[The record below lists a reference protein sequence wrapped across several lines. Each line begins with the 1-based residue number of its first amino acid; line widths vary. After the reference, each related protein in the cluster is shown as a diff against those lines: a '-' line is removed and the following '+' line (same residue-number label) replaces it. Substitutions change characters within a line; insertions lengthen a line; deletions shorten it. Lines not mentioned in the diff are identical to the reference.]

1 METAQAMS
9 EPVFQS
15 LEDAV
20 VVAETTLLDT
30 QVAVESLR
38 AELDQFTR
46 LHQIQLGPLYGRLDE
61 LDALTA
67 ETEAAMTG
75 DPEAIRRAVEAR
87 ARVDGEDPMLFAA
100 ANAGLLEEDGEGGA
114 EQEQKPPRPS
124 RERGPGPRPGRA
136 GAPEQDRAAA
146 VPRAGPPVAPDLVQD
161 PAEIARRSAFI
172 TRVNAAYE
180 KDDLPALQKLSEEWS
195 LTSSGPAGPSAARDV
210 APRPP
215 DLAAREAGRARP
227 GAPDADGEPH
237 GGRARGLPVR
247 LADGAAL
254 DLRAALHGDR
264 RAETLLNAL
273 IGLEAGQP
281 FGRLVEVLV
290 GGPLADLRGAPVGTR
305 VAAEVSD
312 LGGNPP

>member
-9 EPVFQS
+9 EPLFQS

-20 VVAETTLLDT
+20 VVAETALLDT

-87 ARVDGEDPMLFAA
+87 ARVDGEDPLLFAA
-100 ANAGLLEEDGEGGA
+100 ANADLLEKGEDGPKES
-114 EQEQKPPRPS
+114 ETPPRP
-124 RERGPGPRPGRA
+124 RE
-136 GAPEQDRAAA
+136 EAAA
-146 VPRAGPPVAPDLVQD
+146 PTPDPDVPVRPSKTAQRLYRELARRSHPDLVQD

-180 KDDLPALQKLSEEWS
+180 KDDLAALQKLSEEWS
-195 LTSSGPAGPSAARDV
+195 LTSSGPAKDHPQREMWLRGRLIWLRAKQAELALERQTLMENPMADV
-210 APRPP
+210 
-215 DLAAREAGRARP
+215 LAAYQYDSLNALRSISEQLYTAIAEREA
-227 GAPDADGEPH
+227 
-237 GGRARGLPVR
+237 
-247 LADGAAL
+247 
-254 DLRAALHGDR
+254 
-264 RAETLLNAL
+264 LLNAL
-273 IGLEAGQP
+273 IG
-281 FGRLVEVLV
+281 
-290 GGPLADLRGAPVGTR
+290 
-305 VAAEVSD
+305 S
-312 LGGNPP
+312 

>member
-9 EPVFQS
+9 EPLFQN

-20 VVAETTLLDT
+20 VVAETALLDT

-100 ANAGLLEEDGEGGA
+100 ANAGLLDDEEEGS
-114 EQEQKPPRPS
+114 EQSETPRRPREEPAAPKPDPDTPVRPS
-124 RERGPGPRPGRA
+124 KTAQRLYRELARRSH
-136 GAPEQDRAAA
+136 
-146 VPRAGPPVAPDLVQD
+146 PDLVQD
-161 PAEIARRSAFI
+161 PTEIARRHAFI

-180 KDDLPALQKLSEEWS
+180 KDDLPGLQKLSEEWS
-195 LTSSGPAGPSAARDV
+195 LTSSGPAKDNPQREMWLRGRLIWLRAKQAELALERQTLMENPMADV
-210 APRPP
+210 
-215 DLAAREAGRARP
+215 LAAYQYDSLTALRSISEQLYTAIAEREA
-227 GAPDADGEPH
+227 
-237 GGRARGLPVR
+237 
-247 LADGAAL
+247 
-254 DLRAALHGDR
+254 
-264 RAETLLNAL
+264 LLNAL
-273 IGLEAGQP
+273 IG
-281 FGRLVEVLV
+281 
-290 GGPLADLRGAPVGTR
+290 
-305 VAAEVSD
+305 S
-312 LGGNPP
+312 